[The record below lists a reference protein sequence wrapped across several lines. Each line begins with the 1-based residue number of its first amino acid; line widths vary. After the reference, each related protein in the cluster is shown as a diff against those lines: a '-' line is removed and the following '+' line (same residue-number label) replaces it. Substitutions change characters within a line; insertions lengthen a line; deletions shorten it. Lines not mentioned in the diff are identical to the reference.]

1 MERARNGGQSVNLE
15 RFVNVTAAERRPRIE
30 GRQRLLIH
38 SPLYPPPPH
47 CPPTH
52 FPFVFKMFASPDE
65 QRAKLF
71 LCFRLSTFCSL
82 CFLFF
87 FLYFFFLVLHSATI
101 SLSAWQALSRG
112 EGRYEEEGERESKE
126 THFLLGKVYE
136 EAALATR
143 ETHSGK
149 QGEQGERKGGG
160 AVGDIDKDSSSSGEV
175 YEETVTA

>member
-1 MERARNGGQSVNLE
+1 MSLRLSVDQGSRADGGSS
-15 RFVNVTAAERRPRIE
+15 FTPPTP
-30 GRQRLLIH
+30 
-38 SPLYPPPPH
+38 STFPPPLLPAL

-71 LCFRLSTFCSL
+71 LRFRLSTFCSL

-112 EGRYEEEGERESKE
+112 
-126 THFLLGKVYE
+126 
-136 EAALATR
+136 
-143 ETHSGK
+143 K
-149 QGEQGERKGGG
+149 QKGGCSEEVRRHTSFSARSMKKPLWQQQRHTQASRG
-160 AVGDIDKDSSSSGEV
+160 QSEKERGVGGE
-175 YEETVTA
+175 ELLET